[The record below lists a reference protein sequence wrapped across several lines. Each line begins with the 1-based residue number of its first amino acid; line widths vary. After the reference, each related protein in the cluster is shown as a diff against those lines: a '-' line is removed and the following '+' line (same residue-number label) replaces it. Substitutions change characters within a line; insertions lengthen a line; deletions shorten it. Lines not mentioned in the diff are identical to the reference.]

1 MLNDGGPGVYSLFV
15 TDYTAN
21 SALYPV
27 QADWAPSDLT
37 DSILKIEMWDNA
49 ASMGPTMVQGHYY
62 SMKNVR
68 AKVNPAGYLEAK
80 IVETKISH
88 MGEGENDMHL
98 KALLE

>member
-21 SALYPV
+21 SGMYPV

-37 DSILKIEMWDNA
+37 DSILKIEMWDDA
-49 ASMGPTMVQGHYY
+49 APMGPTMVQGQYY

-68 AKVNPAGYLEAK
+68 ARVNNAGYLEAK
-80 IVETKISH
+80 IVESKISY
-88 MGEGENDMHL
+88 MGEGEVDVHL